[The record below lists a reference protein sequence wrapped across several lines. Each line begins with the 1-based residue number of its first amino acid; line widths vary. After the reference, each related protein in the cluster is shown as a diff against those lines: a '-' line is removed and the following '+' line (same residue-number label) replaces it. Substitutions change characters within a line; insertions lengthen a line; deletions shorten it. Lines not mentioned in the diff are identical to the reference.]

1 MILGVFKL
9 TSCGGCQYSILDLG
23 KSLLEQKIF
32 YFTEISSSN
41 LWHTFDVA
49 FVEGSV
55 TNDDEKE
62 LLLKIRQKAK
72 FLVALG
78 ACAVSGGIQ
87 AIQRSKKD
95 KGLIFYSYPL
105 SDFVSVDLEL
115 RGCPV
120 KSEHIEETLFS
131 LSVGSVPYFPDYPL
145 CIECKRKGNPCLM
158 ITHKILC
165 LGVITQGGCGALCPS
180 LNRGCYG
187 CFGPVKGAN
196 LKAFFRCALRMGLT
210 EEKIREIIMNS
221 FNGYHQI
228 FRELYDK

>member
-1 MILGVFKL
+1 MKLGVFKL

-23 KSLLEQKIF
+23 KPLLEQKIL

-41 LWHTFDVA
+41 LWNTFDVA

-55 TNDDEKE
+55 TNDDERE

-87 AIQRSKKD
+87 AIQRSKEN
-95 KGLIFYSYPL
+95 KGLTVYSYPL

-115 RGCPV
+115 RGCPA

-196 LKAFFRCALRMGLT
+196 LKAFFRCGLRMGLT
-210 EEKIREIIMNS
+210 EDKIREVIMNS
-221 FNGYHQI
+221 FNGYHQV
-228 FRELYDK
+228 FRELYGK